1 MKGSFYTLLLS
12 VAYLIGCSNRNSAKI
27 NIAETRT
34 KLIYFGF
41 DDHLEKPQDV
51 VRLGE
56 VWGGNKVCSHWRSTV
71 NEKDADY
78 RVLFGSSTLT
88 IIGRRGALLYT
99 GGQGVLYLP
108 HGNPDGSGVNVCKL
122 TGE

>member
-1 MKGSFYTLLLS
+1 MFNASVKTILLLS
-12 VAYLIGCSNRNSAKI
+12 SALCIGTIGCDKYK
-27 NIAETRT
+27 T

-41 DDHLEKPQDV
+41 DDRSETPNDV
-51 VRLGE
+51 LQLAQTWRS
-56 VWGGNKVCSHWRSTV
+56 NPPCPHWRATV
-71 NEKDADY
+71 SKKDADY
-78 RVLFGSSTLT
+78 GVLFGVANVT
-88 IIGRRGALLYT
+88 ITDRRGEVLYS